1 MINNYDLFV
10 TRISHGKLPL
20 QPLLHKEILSFIDKN
35 YKKTKTYSCIQ
46 GFQFHEDFDGR
57 EKLNNYLNSF
67 LNNVFRSNIA
77 HGWLNVLGNNSYNMP
92 HYHTG
97 NEISLSGVLYLSNGN
112 NINFTKD
119 GQVFELQPKMFDYL
133 IFPHNL
139 VHYVL
144 PEKRNEKRISYAFNL
159 RPIKSL

>member
-20 QPLLHKEILSFIDKN
+20 QPLLYKKILSFINEN
-35 YKKTKTYSCIQ
+35 YKESQKHSCKK
-46 GFQFHEDFDGR
+46 GFQFHGDFDGK

-67 LNNVFRSNIA
+67 LNNIFRNNIE

-92 HYHTG
+92 HYHNG
-97 NEISLSGVLYLSNGN
+97 NEISLSGVFYLSNGN

-119 GQVFELQPKMFDYL
+119 GEVFELQPKIFDYL

-144 PEKRNEKRISYAFNL
+144 PEKRSEKRISYAFNL
-159 RPIKSL
+159 APIKSL